1 MNQHEDEYSE
11 FASISSHSSDEDAPM
26 PAPAS
31 PILAAL
37 LAQPVPVPQHVFVEG
52 IDEMAYMLW
61 NIPTITLGAVAVF
74 TCDYASICHFS
85 NPGTAFRFVLTISS
99 YRRTPVIVRMFPH
112 IRENFDAVVNDM
124 RQIIAAHPRAFE

>member
-1 MNQHEDEYSE
+1 
-11 FASISSHSSDEDAPM
+11 
-26 PAPAS
+26 
-31 PILAAL
+31 
-37 LAQPVPVPQHVFVEG
+37 
-52 IDEMAYMLW
+52 MAYMLW

-99 YRRTPVIVRMFPH
+99 NRRTPVIVRMFPH

-124 RQIIAAHPRAFE
+124 RQIIAAHPRAFEGFY